1 MLSPLFGLDVFW
13 KHNMAIDG
21 AIGFQYKYS
30 PFYEM
35 RVRIGEVKTLEGLFS
50 RNLSAIGEGCMVDT
64 KIVMA
69 SHRNTINV
77 VIKVQEHPVLQQCTT
92 DPSLRVMVFCAAGNS
107 GAQDICFPY
116 QSELKVNGG
125 EVKANLRGL
134 KNKPGSTKPVDI
146 TDLLRLKQVLYPNTV
161 EYTYA
166 LTTKARARSH
176 MYDFSARNGQQ
187 HVGGFWRLGLEVALE
202 SSVLTLSPG

>member
-1 MLSPLFGLDVFW
+1 
-13 KHNMAIDG
+13 MA
-21 AIGFQYKYS
+21 
-30 PFYEM
+30 
-35 RVRIGEVKTLEGLFS
+35 
-50 RNLSAIGEGCMVDT
+50 DT
-64 KIVMA
+64 EAVMA

-77 VIKVQEHPVLQQCTT
+77 VIKAQEHPILQQCIT
-92 DPSLRVMVFCAAGNS
+92 DPSTRVMVFCAAGNS

-146 TDLLRLKQVLYPNTV
+146 TDLLRLKQVQYPNTV

-166 LTTKARARSH
+166 LTTKARARPQDH
-176 MYDFSARNGQQ
+176 DFSAGNEERRVCDFLRPVVEG
-187 HVGGFWRLGLEVALE
+187 RLEP
-202 SSVLTLSPG
+202 VLT